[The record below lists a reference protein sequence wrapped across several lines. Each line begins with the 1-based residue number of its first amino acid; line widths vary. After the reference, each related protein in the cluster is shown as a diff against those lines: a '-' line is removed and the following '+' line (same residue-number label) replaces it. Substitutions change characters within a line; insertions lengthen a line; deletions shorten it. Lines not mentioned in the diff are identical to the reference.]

1 MSKVRLVM
9 TWYRVLLLW
18 CCCPALVL
26 LLWCCCPALVL
37 LLWCCCPA
45 IVLLLWCCCCCP
57 ALAWWCDWRGLSWS
71 LIRCYVVCWYTQRF
85 LLVRGELSWGSLII
99 TIITATLVN
108 LHRIS
113 LGKYFS
119 NTFLNLS
126 HSNIANF
133 AIHCNKYDRNILGI
147 HSRLDIKIQNWQT
160 SSLSLLLI
168 PLPPP
173 CVCIDCQINEKY

>member
-18 CCCPALVL
+18 CCCPAL
-26 LLWCCCPALVL
+26 
-37 LLWCCCPA
+37 
-45 IVLLLWCCCCCP
+45 VLLLWCCCCCP

-113 LGKYFS
+113 LGKYCS

-147 HSRLDIKIQNWQT
+147 HSRLDIKIQNWQNILSLSFIDST
-160 SSLSLLLI
+160 SSSVCLYWLSNKWEILAI
-168 PLPPP
+168 FSK
-173 CVCIDCQINEKY
+173 CYIIF

>member
-9 TWYRVLLLW
+9 TWYR
-18 CCCPALVL
+18 VL